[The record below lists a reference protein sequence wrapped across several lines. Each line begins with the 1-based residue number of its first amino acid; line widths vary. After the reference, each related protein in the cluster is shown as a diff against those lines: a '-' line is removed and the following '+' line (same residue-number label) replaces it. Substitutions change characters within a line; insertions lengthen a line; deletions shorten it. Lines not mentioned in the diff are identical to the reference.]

1 MGKGSDELEREIAEF
16 RSQLGGKTDHVKG
29 RVQSDVEGVKDSFAQ
44 QVETVKEN
52 ANYHALEER
61 VRQNPLTYTAGALG
75 VGVALG
81 MLSDKISVGGGS
93 GSQGESRPQ
102 ARQQDAGGGLLAGF
116 LGNLTSNLGGTIQDE
131 AQSLIRQAFEGFK
144 AGAQR
149 QSDSAGPTS
158 VSSAHGTLVGSS
170 KP

>member
-1 MGKGSDELEREIAEF
+1 MGKSSNELQREIEELRA
-16 RSQLGGKTDHVKG
+16 QLSGKTDHVRG
-29 RVQSDVEGVKDSFAQ
+29 RVQGDVEGVRDSFTQ

-81 MLSDKISVGGGS
+81 MLSDRITVGGS
-93 GSQGESRPQ
+93 GPSYDSNRGRYEQTE
-102 ARQQDAGGGLLAGF
+102 GGMLSGM
-116 LGNLTSNLGGTIQDE
+116 LGSLTADLGGTIRDE

-144 AGAQR
+144 AGAESRHVEAEQ
-149 QSDSAGPTS
+149 AS
-158 VSSAHGTLVGSS
+158 VSATHGQAVNAT